1 MPPHGARGRA
11 ALAAAGRRA
20 QIACM
25 SFERPPTTD
34 AEFRVV
40 RGPWPRWAM
49 HLSLIKLIAWGV
61 GATGAAILAALV
73 LLTVIGAFD

>member
-1 MPPHGARGRA
+1 
-11 ALAAAGRRA
+11 
-20 QIACM
+20 M

-40 RGPWPRWAM
+40 HGPWPRWAL

-61 GATGAAILAALV
+61 GATGAAILVALV
-73 LLTVIGAFD
+73 LLTLVGAFD

>member
-1 MPPHGARGRA
+1 
-11 ALAAAGRRA
+11 
-20 QIACM
+20 M

-40 RGPWPRWAM
+40 RGPWPRWAL

-61 GATGAAILAALV
+61 GATGAAILVALV
-73 LLTVIGAFD
+73 LLTLVGAFD